1 MPADSNSAVGRFY
14 LKTFNIKVMTLEKLR
29 EKRKESIL
37 IVCTLGLA
45 SLFVLKPFNIFEG
58 ASFDSGAIGFV
69 LKCTSYIVI
78 GLLLAGIMFVIH
90 FFKLIYYSI
99 EIKRLTS

>member
-1 MPADSNSAVGRFY
+1 
-14 LKTFNIKVMTLEKLR
+14 MTLEKLK
-29 EKRKESIL
+29 EKRQESIL

-45 SLFVLKPFNIFEG
+45 SLFVLKPFNIFSG

-69 LKCTSYIVI
+69 MKCLSFVVI
-78 GLLLAGIMFVIH
+78 GLAIAGIMFVIH

-99 EIKRLTS
+99 EINRRT